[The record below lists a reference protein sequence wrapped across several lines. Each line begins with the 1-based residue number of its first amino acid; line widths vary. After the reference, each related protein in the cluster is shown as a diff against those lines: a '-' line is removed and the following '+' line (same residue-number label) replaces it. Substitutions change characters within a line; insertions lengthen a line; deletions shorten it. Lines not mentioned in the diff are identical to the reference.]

1 MVTDHARIRFD
12 DAVSAVTARADNML
26 GARAAG
32 WSDEQCLA
40 WEGLLEVAKVM
51 RRDAE
56 VHLEDAYGISISMLG
71 ILGRLT
77 TAPDGALRLT
87 DLADSMG
94 LSISRIS
101 RIIDAL
107 EQRDLVH
114 RAACPTDARATH
126 VVLQSEGRR
135 QAKDAQGALEAFAR
149 DAFLARLTQGELAT
163 LAGVFGRLIDSA
175 RGDAET

>member
-1 MVTDHARIRFD
+1 M
-12 DAVSAVTARADNML
+12 SAVTSRADHML

-56 VHLEDAYGISISMLG
+56 VHLEDAYCISISMLG

-77 TAPDGALRLT
+77 TAPGGALRLT
-87 DLADSMG
+87 DLADAMG

-101 RIIDAL
+101 RIIDSL
-107 EQRDLVH
+107 EQRDLV
-114 RAACPTDARATH
+114 RRQACPTDARATH
-126 VVLQSEGRR
+126 VVLQAEGRR
-135 QAKDAQGALEAFAR
+135 QAKDAQAALEAFAR
-149 DAFLARLTQGELAT
+149 DAFLGRLTTAEVAT
-163 LAGVFGRLIDSA
+163 LATVFGRLIDSSPDVPEA
-175 RGDAET
+175 